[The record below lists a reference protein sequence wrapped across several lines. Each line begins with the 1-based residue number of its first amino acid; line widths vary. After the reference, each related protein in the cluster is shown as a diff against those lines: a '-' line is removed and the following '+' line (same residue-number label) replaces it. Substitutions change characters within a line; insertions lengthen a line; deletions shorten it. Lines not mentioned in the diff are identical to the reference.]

1 MELVFTLGKLEI
13 VLNLGI
19 LTGAVSGILLK
30 ALIVGLL
37 TSVCAA
43 VLGVP
48 LVLKRYSM
56 IGDGFRTWASVRWPL
71 PPLWA
76 CRRIKKPW

>member
-1 MELVFTLGKLEI
+1 MELVFSLGKMEI
-13 VLNLGI
+13 VLNLSI
-19 LTGAVSGILLK
+19 LTGAISGILLK
-30 ALIVGLL
+30 ALVVGLL

-56 IGDGFRTWASVRWPL
+56 IGDGLSHMGFCEGELRTL
-71 PPLWA
+71 G
-76 CRRIKKPW
+76 